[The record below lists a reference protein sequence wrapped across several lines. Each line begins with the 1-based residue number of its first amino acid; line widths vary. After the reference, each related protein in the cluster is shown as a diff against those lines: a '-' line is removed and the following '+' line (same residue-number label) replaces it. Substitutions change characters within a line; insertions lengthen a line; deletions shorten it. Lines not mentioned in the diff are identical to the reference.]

1 MGEKVKLKV
10 GVLFGGRSGEHEIS
24 IRSAHSLAEAVDR
37 DRFEPILIGIDR
49 RGEWHLHGNESFGR
63 LTTDAGEGSL
73 CSVTLVSNQGE
84 GSLVDIGRGG
94 RTVATLDVVFPVL
107 HGPFGED
114 GRVQGLLDMLGVPYV
129 GAGVLGSAVGM
140 DKDVQKRLLRDAGIG
155 VVPFRTIRW
164 TEWGRRAE
172 TIRAWVHELGMPL
185 FVKPANL
192 GSSVGISKVH
202 DDSELDS
209 AVQEA
214 FRYDDKIVIEQGID
228 AREIECSVLGNEEP
242 TASVLGEILPAADFY
257 SYEAK
262 YSAGSQAR
270 LLIPAP
276 LEDELAKSMR
286 ALAVQAFRV
295 LECSGMA
302 RVDYLLERTTNT
314 PYVNELNT
322 MPGFTSIS
330 MYPKLWEAT
339 GLGFSALV
347 TRLIELAM
355 ERNHALRN
363 RAVETKTRH

>member
-1 MGEKVKLKV
+1 MGEKAKLRV
-10 GVLFGGRSGEHEIS
+10 AILFGGRSGEHEIS
-24 IRSAHSLAEAVDR
+24 IRSAHSVVDAI
-37 DRFEPILIGIDR
+37 DQNRFEPTLVGVDR
-49 RGEWHLHGNESFGR
+49 EGGWHFHSNDSFRR
-63 LTTDAGEGSL
+63 LTTDAGEGGL
-73 CSVTLVSNQGE
+73 GNVALVPRQRESA
-84 GSLVDIGRGG
+84 LIDIERQG
-94 RTVATLDVVFPVL
+94 RTVAGLDVVFPVL

-114 GRVQGLLDMLGVPYV
+114 GRVQGMLEMLGIPYV

-140 DKDVQKRLLRDAGIG
+140 DKDVQKRLLQAAGIPI
-155 VVPFRTIRW
+155 VPFVTVY
-164 TEWGRRAE
+164 RAE
-172 TIRAWVHELGMPL
+172 WEREGKSTRDRVSELGRPI
-185 FVKPANL
+185 FVKPDNL

-202 DDSELDS
+202 DDFELDP
-209 AVQEA
+209 AVEEA
-214 FRYDDKIVIEQGID
+214 FLYDDKIVIEKGID
-228 AREIECSVLGNEEP
+228 AREIECSVLGNDQP
-242 TASVLGEILPAADFY
+242 AASVLGEIVPAADFY

-262 YSAGSQAR
+262 YSADSQAE

-276 LEDELAKSMR
+276 LHEELAKSMQV
-286 ALAVQAFRV
+286 LAVRVFRV

-355 ERNHALRN
+355 ERDL
-363 RAVETKTRH
+363 AVRSRGAKTQARR